1 MKNTN
6 YNKMIV
12 LANFVCKHYHTNI
25 DLIKENNKSNPVV
38 KIRQLIMSLAVEI
51 FQKNGYYTFEE
62 IANFFKNKFGKSK
75 HYSTVIY
82 AYNCCTNKFDKKL
95 HNDFKELLF
104 SFNIYLQGDAAL
116 IKPNIKNDL
125 NNSISRINI
134 IQKHFDV
141 SKNFIKLEPETFY
154 KRRNSVQLI
163 KSNIIN
169 FLNN

>member
-12 LANFVCKHYHTNI
+12 LANFVCKHYKINI
-25 DLIKENNKSNPVV
+25 DLIKENDKSNPIV

-62 IANFFKNKFGKSK
+62 IAAFFTNKFGKSK

-116 IKPNIKNDL
+116 IKPNLKVDT
-125 NNSISRINI
+125 NNTIARINI
-134 IQKHFDV
+134 VKKHFDV